1 MTAKDEDKNRRIEDV
16 DVRKVL
22 KEMEPY
28 IEATRS
34 QISMMKGVVLGLF
47 YGVVG
52 NVIVTHYYQIFRG
65 AVMSEFDT
73 MFWTNL
79 AILIPMLSLVV
90 IVSWKWHNSMAKME
104 HAMKLLEKTKQEFS
118 K

>member
-1 MTAKDEDKNRRIEDV
+1 MTIKDVDKNKRIEDG
-16 DVRKVL
+16 DMRKIL

-34 QISMMKGVVLGLF
+34 QMSMMKGVVLGLF
-47 YGVVG
+47 YGIVG
-52 NVIVTHYYQIFRG
+52 NLVVTHYYQILRG
-65 AVMSEFDT
+65 AEMSEFDT

-79 AILIPMLSLVV
+79 AILVPMSSIIA
-90 IVSWKWHNSMAKME
+90 IVSWKWHISMAKME
-104 HAMKLLEKTKQEFS
+104 RAMELLERTKQEFS

>member
-1 MTAKDEDKNRRIEDV
+1 VAIKDGNKKKRIEDG
-16 DVRKVL
+16 DMRKIL
-22 KEMEPY
+22 TEMEPY

-34 QISMMKGVVLGLF
+34 QMSMMKGVVLGLF

-52 NVIVTHYYQIFRG
+52 NVAVTHYYQILRG

-79 AILIPMLSLVV
+79 VILVVMSSIIV
-90 IVSWKWHNSMAKME
+90 IVSWKWHSSMTKME
-104 HAMKLLEKTKQEFS
+104 RAMELLERTKQEFS

>member
-1 MTAKDEDKNRRIEDV
+1 MAIKDGNKKKRIEDG
-16 DVRKVL
+16 DMRKIL
-22 KEMEPY
+22 TEMEPY

-34 QISMMKGVVLGLF
+34 QMSMMKGVVLGLF

-52 NVIVTHYYQIFRG
+52 NVAVTHYYQILRG

-79 AILIPMLSLVV
+79 VILVAMSSMIA
-90 IVSWKWHNSMAKME
+90 IVSWKWHSSMAKME
-104 HAMKLLEKTKQEFS
+104 RAMVLLERTKQEFS

>member
-1 MTAKDEDKNRRIEDV
+1 
-16 DVRKVL
+16 
-22 KEMEPY
+22 
-28 IEATRS
+28 
-34 QISMMKGVVLGLF
+34 MMKGVVLGLF

-52 NVIVTHYYQIFRG
+52 NVAVTHYYQILRG

-79 AILIPMLSLVV
+79 VILVVMSSIIV
-90 IVSWKWHNSMAKME
+90 IVSWKWHSSMTKME
-104 HAMKLLEKTKQEFS
+104 RAMELLERTKQEFS

>member
-1 MTAKDEDKNRRIEDV
+1 MAIKDVDKKRRIEDE
-16 DVRKVL
+16 DLRKIL
-22 KEMEPY
+22 KEIEPH
-28 IEATRS
+28 IEAIHS
-34 QISMMKGVVLGLF
+34 HMSMMKGVILGLF

-52 NVIVTHYYQIFRG
+52 NMVVTHYYQILRG

-79 AILIPMLSLVV
+79 VILVAMSSILVIISLRLH
-90 IVSWKWHNSMAKME
+90 SSMAKQE
-104 HAMKLLEKTKQEFS
+104 RESELLERTRQELL